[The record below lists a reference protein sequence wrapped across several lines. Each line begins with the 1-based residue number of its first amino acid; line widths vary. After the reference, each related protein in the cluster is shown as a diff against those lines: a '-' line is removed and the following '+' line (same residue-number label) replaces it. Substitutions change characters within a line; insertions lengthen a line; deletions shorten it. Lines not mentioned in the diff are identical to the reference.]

1 MDPILSIRSVSKNY
15 GGVQAVDQA
24 TFDVERG
31 TVTSLIG
38 PNGSGKSTLFNAIA
52 GALAPSSGEI
62 YFEGK
67 PIHKRPPHYICKL
80 GVGRTFQASRMFSE
94 MTVLENL
101 LVVSDVESRSAAV
114 KHAFEMLDLVEIQ
127 RLHDELAM
135 NLSYGQQKLL
145 ELARAL
151 MLNPRLLLLDEPFAG
166 INPTLQDRLIRYLMG
181 LLERGI
187 TIFLIDHEM
196 RIVLDISKRVL
207 VLDGGQ
213 IVADGKP
220 DDIRTDPKVLAAYF

>member
-1 MDPILSIRSVSKNY
+1 MDSILSIRSVSKNY

-52 GALAPSSGEI
+52 GALAPTSGEI
-62 YFEGK
+62 YFEGE
-67 PIHKRPPHYICKL
+67 PIHKRAPHYICKL

-101 LVVSDVESRSAAV
+101 LVVSNIESRAAAV
-114 KHAFEMLDLVEIQ
+114 KHAFEMLELVEIQ
-127 RLHDELAM
+127 PLHDELAM

-151 MLNPRLLLLDEPFAG
+151 MLDPRLLLLDEPFAG
-166 INPTLQDRLIRYLMG
+166 INPALQDRLIRYLMN